1 MFENGHNM
9 IPLAAILSI
18 GEKVLDKVL
27 PDPEAKAKAQASLME
42 MAQRGEL
49 AQLEAQVKEMQ
60 SARDREVQIATSEF
74 APMLSKIVTPLLAL
88 GTVGLTF
95 ILFGVIIFVDV
106 DTDSKDILIY
116 VLGALTSAVTMVLGY
131 YFGSSR
137 QAARKRAPSLMT
149 SWKRKSEPDP
159 KLHLIRDD
167 QVRDGFA
174 FWYGQHANKF

>member
-60 SARDREVQIATSEF
+60 SARDREVQIATS
-74 APMLSKIVTPLLAL
+74 ASLHPMLKQDRYSPACAWYGRVNLYSVRGHHFCGCGYRFQGHLDLCARCADL
-88 GTVGLTF
+88 CGHDGVGLLLW
-95 ILFGVIIFVDV
+95 IVGWQQG
-106 DTDSKDILIY
+106 KERP
-116 VLGALTSAVTMVLGY
+116 A
-131 YFGSSR
+131 
-137 QAARKRAPSLMT
+137 
-149 SWKRKSEPDP
+149 
-159 KLHLIRDD
+159 
-167 QVRDGFA
+167 
-174 FWYGQHANKF
+174 

>member
-106 DTDSKDILIY
+106 DADSKDILD
-116 VLGALTSAVTMVLGY
+116 LCFRCADLCG
-131 YFGSSR
+131 
-137 QAARKRAPSLMT
+137 
-149 SWKRKSEPDP
+149 
-159 KLHLIRDD
+159 H
-167 QVRDGFA
+167 DGVGLLLWIVGWQQGKERPA
-174 FWYGQHANKF
+174 